1 MAIRSR
7 AQCVAQTLLSIMC
20 SERQTSRSNL
30 QSHWPIIAPAGEE
43 EEEEEEERTTLK
55 EVQARAD
62 RGAIH

>member
-1 MAIRSR
+1 
-7 AQCVAQTLLSIMC
+7 
-20 SERQTSRSNL
+20 L
-30 QSHWPIIAPAGEE
+30 QSHWPIIAPAEEEE